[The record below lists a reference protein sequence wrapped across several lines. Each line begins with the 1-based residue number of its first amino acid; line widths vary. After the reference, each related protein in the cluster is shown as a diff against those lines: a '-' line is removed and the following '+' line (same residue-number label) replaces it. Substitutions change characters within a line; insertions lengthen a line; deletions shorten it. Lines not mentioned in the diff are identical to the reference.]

1 MKVNSRAVSLLLAI
15 SIGLVTLAFLS
26 LVPDTGSVVLFIA
39 FIISFASSYMLINLV
54 LEFLIFKEIN
64 KIYTM
69 LAKLKRKDLSF
80 VEKKDNKGYGLNP
93 LKRINDEINSY
104 SLLKQREIDELKKLA
119 AFRREFLADVSH
131 ELKTPIFAAQG
142 FIHTLLDGAVED
154 EEVREKFLHKAAK
167 SLDGLDLLVQD
178 LLTLSNME
186 AGEIK
191 MHHEIFNL
199 YEMVR
204 EIFDQMEVKALKR
217 GVQIGFTHPKRT
229 DVQVYADKKR
239 IYQVMQN
246 LISNAIKYSEGGNV
260 EVDFDLHK
268 SHVDVVVKDD
278 GPGIPAEHLPR
289 IFERFY
295 RIEKSRSKD
304 SGGTGLGL
312 AIVKHIVEA
321 HGSSIQ
327 VKSVLGKG
335 SVFSFQLPTPRSPKK
350 EVGKTKIK
358 VISD

>member
-26 LVPDTGSVVLFIA
+26 LLPEVGKLVLFIA
-39 FIISFASSYMLINLV
+39 FIISFASSYILINLV

-69 LAKLKRKDLSF
+69 MAKLKRKDLSF
-80 VEKKDNKGYGLNP
+80 VDKNKGYGLNP

-104 SLLKQREIDELKKLA
+104 ASLKQREIDELKKLA

-142 FIHTLLDGAVED
+142 FIHTLLDGAVDD
-154 EEVREKFLHKAAK
+154 EEVREKFLQKAAK
-167 SLDGLDLLVQD
+167 SLDGLDMLVQD

-191 MHHEIFNL
+191 MHYEEFNIYELVKEIF
-199 YEMVR
+199 E
-204 EIFDQMEVKALKR
+204 QMEVKASKR
-217 GVQIGFTHPKRT
+217 NVNISFSRPDQGV
-229 DVQVYADKKR
+229 VMVYADQKR

-246 LISNAIKYSEGGNV
+246 LISNAIKYSDGGEV
-260 EVDFDLHK
+260 KVDFEIHK
-268 SHVDVVVKDD
+268 NHVLISVKDT
-278 GPGIPAEHLPR
+278 GPGIQPEHLNR

-321 HGSSIQ
+321 HGSEILAKSI
-327 VKSVLGKG
+327 VGKG
-335 SVFSFQLPTPRSPKK
+335 SVFSFQLPIPRTNKK
-350 EVGKTKIK
+350 ESTKSKVK